1 MNEST
6 LLYQV
11 IELTDTELKE
21 QLMKLEKE
29 ELSDMVINANKMI
42 KLFNPQVY
50 DLEDNVEREFMN
62 KPKDEK

>member
-1 MNEST
+1 MSEST

-42 KLFNPQVY
+42 KLFTPQVY
-50 DLEDNVEREFMN
+50 TNLECTNQL